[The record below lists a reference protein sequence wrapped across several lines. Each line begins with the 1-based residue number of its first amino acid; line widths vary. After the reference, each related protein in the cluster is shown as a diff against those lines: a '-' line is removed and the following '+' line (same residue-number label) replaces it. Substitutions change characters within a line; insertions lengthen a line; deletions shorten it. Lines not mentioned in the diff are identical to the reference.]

1 MKTHRLSAG
10 RLSGMSRRA
19 FLRGLT
25 RTTLGTAAFASLGG
39 SVLGGRA
46 AKAFN
51 GHAERVIFFYFPDG
65 VPGTSQDGNPSR
77 WHCHGSEFDFT
88 LPDLLQ
94 PLAPFKEQCVFFK
107 GLSMGGTDNGSH
119 PGGAKKLLTGVD
131 GGNGWSIDHYLGQ
144 TFGTQAPHWHLRLG
158 AMANHNNASG
168 DKHITYVGPGQT
180 VPPQD
185 DPRQAFS
192 SLFGGDAPI
201 GQLPTPDQAASA
213 ERDAL
218 VLDAVLDEVNDLK
231 ARLGSTE
238 ASKLNLHLDALEE
251 LQARALADVP
261 EPLDPADCSGPLL
274 PELSDNSL
282 YDPSR
287 FPDIIRAQMDLM
299 ITAMACGL
307 TKVGTLQC
315 SHHTSELIMS
325 RFEGTDMY
333 TPNFDMRSHQ
343 ASHYGPVHDTNKQ
356 EYAQY
361 YLQRKYWVE
370 QFAYLVGQ
378 LASRP
383 EGDGTMLDQTLL
395 VLCTEVSDGN
405 THSHDDVPFILAG
418 GAGGAF
424 STGRLIDTG
433 WRRHSDLLV
442 SIARATGDDIW
453 SYGSD
458 SSGPVI

>member
-1 MKTHRLSAG
+1 
-10 RLSGMSRRA
+10 
-19 FLRGLT
+19 
-25 RTTLGTAAFASLGG
+25 
-39 SVLGGRA
+39 
-46 AKAFN
+46 
-51 GHAERVIFFYFPDG
+51 
-65 VPGTSQDGNPSR
+65 
-77 WHCHGSEFDFT
+77 
-88 LPDLLQ
+88 
-94 PLAPFKEQCVFFK
+94 
-107 GLSMGGTDNGSH
+107 MGGTDAGSH

-131 GGNGWSIDHYLGQ
+131 GGGGWSIDHYLGQ

-158 AMANHNNASG
+158 AQANQNNASG
-168 DKHITYVGPGQT
+168 DKHITYVNPGQT

-192 SLFGGDAPI
+192 SLFGGEAPV
-201 GQLPTPDQAASA
+201 GQLPMPGTADDA
-213 ERDAL
+213 ERDTL

-231 ARLGSTE
+231 ARLGTAE
-238 ASKLNLHLDALEE
+238 ASKLDLHLDALEE
-251 LQARALADVP
+251 LQARALANVP
-261 EPLDPADCSGPLL
+261 EPIDPADCSGPLL

-282 YDPSR
+282 YDPAR
-287 FPDIIRAQMDLM
+287 FPDILRAQMDLM
-299 ITAMACGL
+299 VTAMACGL
-307 TKVGTLQC
+307 TKVGTIQC

-325 RFEGTDMY
+325 RFEGTAMH

-343 ASHYGPVHDTNKQ
+343 ASHYGPVHDMGKQ
-356 EYAQY
+356 EYAHFFM
-361 YLQRKYWVE
+361 QRQYWVE
-370 QFAYLVGQ
+370 QFAYLLGQ

-442 SIARATGDDIW
+442 SIARATGDDLW

-458 SSGPVI
+458 SSGPRHLTSLRARRRAWPGDVR